1 MWLRVFGQNQKIPSI
16 TVICETLLAAGFR
29 VVPEVRGDDLGWTE
43 CHLSLAGVPIG
54 LARYLTDEDELRDD
68 LNAYAA
74 ELEAQIDIQ
83 PAAGP
88 LMERVIQTRQLITIR
103 RPLGHP
109 NELAMESC
117 CRIIADTLAKET
129 DAIIQID
136 GQGWYEVDGQQ
147 IIREY

>member
-1 MWLRVFGQNQKIPSI
+1 MWLRVFGQNDSIPSI
-16 TVICETLLAAGFR
+16 TDLCESLLAAGFR

-43 CHLSLAGVPIG
+43 CHLFLAGVPIG
-54 LARYLTDEDELRDD
+54 MARYLTDVDELRDD

-74 ELEAQIDIQ
+74 ELEALLDIQ
-83 PAAGP
+83 PAAGR

-109 NELAMESC
+109 NESAMESC
-117 CRIIADTLAKET
+117 CRLIADTLAKST

-136 GQGWYEVDGQQ
+136 GQGWFEAHGQQ
-147 IIREY
+147 IIQEY